1 MARRDITGAVD
12 FAYLEGFAAGDA
24 VMVEEVLLL
33 FREQA
38 DLWRGMLEP
47 GQEGWRDAVHTIKGS
62 GRGIGANALGQ
73 ACEAAERLGES
84 ALPDVHAALDAV
96 LFDIAAYLHE
106 QALRSL
112 RG

>member
-73 ACEAAERLGES
+73 ACEAAERLGEGG
-84 ALPDVHAALDAV
+84 LPQVHAALDAV